1 MKTILI
7 IAGLAIAT
15 TAWAGQMHEG
25 KQPPGKMMFEKMD
38 TNQDGAIS
46 VEEHEA
52 GLQKMQERH
61 RARFSTM
68 DTNGDGML
76 TKEEA
81 KTARENM
88 GEKRREHRR
97 ECKEDNK

>member
-15 TAWAGQMHEG
+15 SAWAGHMQEG
-25 KQPPGKMMFEKMD
+25 KQQPGKMMFEKMD

-46 VEEHEA
+46 VKEHEA
-52 GLQKMQERH
+52 GLQKKLEKH

-68 DTNGDGML
+68 DTDGDGML

-88 GEKRREHRR
+88 GEKWREHRR
-97 ECKEDNK
+97 ECKDAKK